1 MSLEPAAASIC
12 ALIFLQEHLAFNEI
26 VAVVFVV
33 IASVG
38 SLPLNHKPNLDT

>member
-26 VAVVFVV
+26 AVVFCGDSFSW
-33 IASVG
+33 IN
-38 SLPLNHKPNLDT
+38 LPLNHKPNLDT

>member
-1 MSLEPAAASIC
+1 
-12 ALIFLQEHLAFNEI
+12 LQEHLAFNEI

-38 SLPLNHKPNLDT
+38 SLTTQSQT